1 MPGSRLVQ
9 PLWPAVRAMLHAL
22 LARSRRLQMHL
33 VLVFV
38 GLFVLIQAVAFVAT
52 DQGRSRVARGHIS
65 QELDS
70 GEGIFQRLL
79 AQDREQLE
87 RSASLL
93 ATDFGFREAIAT
105 NDLNTIV
112 SVLRNHGDRIDASVM
127 QLISLDGR
135 ILADTKG
142 HRIVGEPFRFPR
154 LLELADSAGK
164 ATATVVMADRL
175 AYQLVVVPVRAPDVV
190 AWVAMGFLRDDK
202 RARDLREAINLEVSF
217 VHQPA
222 PGTWRLL
229 ATSLSRTGGEA
240 LLDALKEDAGLGDR
254 LAAQSSLRLAVSLP
268 DGQYESRMVAL
279 EDDGGA
285 GVVAV
290 LHRSLEAALRP
301 FAILGQIF
309 FAIALAG
316 LALFVAGSVMVS
328 RAIAGPV
335 HELAAV
341 AKRIEDGDY
350 TATARVDS
358 VLEIEE
364 LARSIDQM
372 RKAVSEREDRIL
384 RLAYHD
390 ALTGLA
396 NRPRLLDRLEQLI
409 ALAKRSKQPVSVLLM
424 DLDRFKYVNDALGHQ
439 QGDVVLQEVAR
450 RLSGLLRESDTV
462 ARIGGDEFAVL
473 LPNTCAAAAETAASR
488 VATALDRPI
497 EIDGQNVD
505 VGASIGIASYP
516 EHGAD
521 AATLLREAD
530 VAMYAA
536 KRSHAGVM
544 VFSENHSFEQ
554 QKQLSMLSDVR
565 NAIAHDEFV
574 LHYQPKVEIA
584 SGRVVGVE
592 GLVRWQHPRR
602 GLVPP
607 GDFIPFLEQSGHIRS
622 LTRWALRSGVRQAAG
637 WGGKELVVSINISAR
652 DLHHPDLP
660 RYLQDLLHEHA
671 LAPERLCLELT
682 ESAFVDDPGTAFA
695 TVERLHDLG
704 VKLAIDDYGT
714 GYSSLAYMQRLP
726 MHELKIDRSFV
737 GSMIHSRD
745 NQTIVRSTIE
755 LGHNLGLKVTAEG
768 IEEAEALAMLARM
781 GCDTGQG
788 YHIARPLAVADFE
801 VWWTRYHAEHGP
813 AFEPLPAQSVLA
825 S

>member
-1 MPGSRLVQ
+1 MLRSLPGS
-9 PLWPAVRAMLHAL
+9 
-22 LARSRRLQMHL
+22 SRRLQTHL

-52 DQGRSRVARGHIS
+52 DYGRSRVARSHIS

-70 GEGIFQRLL
+70 GEIIFQRLL

-87 RSASLL
+87 GSAILL
-93 ATDFGFREAIAT
+93 AKDFGFRESLARAIAT
-105 NDLNTIV
+105 NDVNTIV
-112 SVLRNHGDRIDASVM
+112 SVLGNHRDRIHASVM
-127 QLISLDGR
+127 QLVSLDGH
-135 ILADTKG
+135 IVAESNVKG
-142 HRIVGEPFRFPR
+142 HRAMGEAFRFPR
-154 LLELADSAGK
+154 LLELADSADK

-175 AYQLVVVPVRAPDVV
+175 AYQLVVVPVRAPDLV
-190 AWVAMGFLRDDK
+190 AWVAMGFLLDDK
-202 RARDLREAINLEVSF
+202 ARDLRDAINLEVSF
-217 VHQPA
+217 VDQSA

-229 ATSLSRTGGEA
+229 ASSLRGTGREA
-240 LLDALKEDAGLGDR
+240 VLDALREQEGLGES
-254 LAAQSSLRLAVSLP
+254 LAAKNNARLAVTLP
-268 DGQYESRMVAL
+268 DGQYESRMLAL

-285 GVVAV
+285 SVVAV
-290 LHRSLEAALRP
+290 LHRSLDAALRP
-301 FAILGQIF
+301 FAIMGQIF

-316 LALFVAGSVMVS
+316 LALFIAGSVMVS
-328 RAIAGPV
+328 RAIANPV
-335 HELAAV
+335 HELAAL

-350 TATARVDS
+350 AATAKVDS
-358 VLEIEE
+358 VLEIEV
-364 LARSIDQM
+364 LARSIDRM
-372 RKAVSEREDRIL
+372 RKAVSEREERIL

-396 NRPRLLDRLEQLI
+396 NRPRLLDRLDQLI
-409 ALAKRSKQPVSVLLM
+409 ALAQRSQQPVSVLLL

-439 QGDVVLQEVAR
+439 QGDVVLQEVAH
-450 RLSGLLRESDTV
+450 RLTGLLRDSDTV
-462 ARIGGDEFAVL
+462 GRLGGDEFAIL
-473 LPNTCAAAAETAASR
+473 LPAASSSDAQSAAAR
-488 VATALDRPI
+488 VAAALDRPM

-536 KRSHAGVM
+536 KRSHAGMM
-544 VFSENHSFEQ
+544 VFSESHSSEQ
-554 QKQLSMLSDVR
+554 QKQLSLLSDVR
-565 NAIAHDEFV
+565 KAIAHDEFV
-574 LHYQPKVEIA
+574 LYYQPKVEIS

-592 GLVRWQHPRR
+592 GLVRWQDPRR
-602 GLVPP
+602 GLIPP
-607 GDFIPFLEQSGHIRS
+607 GEFIPFLEQSGHIRS
-622 LTRWALRSGVRQAAG
+622 LTWWALRAGVRQAAR
-637 WGGKELVVSINISAR
+637 WGAKGLVVSINISAR

-660 RYLQDLLHEHA
+660 RYLQDLLQEHSVA
-671 LAPERLCLELT
+671 AERLCLELT

-704 VKLAIDDYGT
+704 VKLSIDDYGT
-714 GYSSLAYMQRLP
+714 GYSSLAYIQRLP

-737 GSMIHSRD
+737 GRMLHSRD

-755 LGHNLGLKVTAEG
+755 LGHNLGLMVTAEG
-768 IEEAEALAMLARM
+768 IEDAEAVAVLARM

-788 YHIARPLAVADFE
+788 FHIARPLAVADFE
-801 VWWTRYHAEHGP
+801 AWWTRYHADRGF
-813 AFEPLPAQSVLA
+813 AFEPLKAQSALV